1 MEKATRVPIMA
12 KPIMVMVAASNDSFT
27 WLHGSAAGASASWF
41 GGAPFFTMAITN
53 ANPTPK

>member
-12 KPIMVMVAASNDSFT
+12 KPIMVMVAASSGSFT
-27 WLHGSAAGASASWF
+27 RPHGSAAGASASWL
-41 GGAPFFTMAITN
+41 GGAPFFTMAITT